1 MRKKFF
7 LYARFIYIL
16 YRFLGLSL
24 CEIRD
29 SYIDVHKITDVATDE
44 TKG

>member
-24 CEIRD
+24 CSHD